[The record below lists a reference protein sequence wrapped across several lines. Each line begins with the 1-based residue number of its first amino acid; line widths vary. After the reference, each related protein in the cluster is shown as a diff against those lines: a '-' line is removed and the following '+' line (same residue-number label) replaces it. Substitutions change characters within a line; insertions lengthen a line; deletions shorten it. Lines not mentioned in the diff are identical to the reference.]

1 MIHPFGFHP
10 VLLCGLDPAPARI
23 RGGIGMQSAQA
34 PLNFRSDPLAFLVNR
49 HTLRGQDL
57 PVF

>member
-1 MIHPFGFHP
+1 
-10 VLLCGLDPAPARI
+10 
-23 RGGIGMQSAQA
+23 MQSPQA
-34 PLNFRSDPLAFLVNR
+34 LLNFRSDPLAFLVNR